1 MKKLRITFV
10 DENVAA
16 TAVLLEDKAPA
27 TCNCIWNA
35 LEQRPAEA
43 MGIHAMWTGREIS
56 VPFPGDLF
64 PKDEGLSLPP
74 ENQITIPL
82 PGDIV
87 WNAYAPYQWQ
97 GNPNIVYDFGVFYGR
112 DSRLLL
118 PMGWKPSSLFARI
131 EENLDAFAAVC
142 ARCQREGLKKMRIE
156 RAL

>member
-1 MKKLRITFV
+1 MKKLKVSFP
-10 DENVAA
+10 DENVSAI
-16 TAVLLEDKAPA
+16 AVLLEDKAPA
-27 TCNCIWNA
+27 TCNCLWNA
-35 LEQRPAEA
+35 LETPVE
-43 MGIHAMWTGREIS
+43 GLCIHAMWTGREIS
-56 VPFPGDLF
+56 FPFPGGAF
-64 PKDEGLSLPP
+64 PKDEGLHLPP

-131 EENLDAFAAVC
+131 EEELAPFAQVC
-142 ARCQREGLKKMRIE
+142 ARCQGEGRKKLRIE
-156 RAL
+156 RLA